1 MFEFAVLKMNCEINS
16 TKRTKKGKYML
27 LNNKT
32 AIITGSSRGIGY
44 YTALKFVKEGANV
57 IIVDLNEEG
66 INAAIEKLEKYEDK
80 VKGFVADISKKQQV
94 NEVVQFAIEQFGT
107 LDILVNNAGTIQDA
121 QLINM
126 EEGQWEQVID
136 VNLKG
141 TFLMTQIAERQ
152 MKEQKEGVI
161 LNASS
166 VVSHYGNFGQS
177 NYVASKAGINGLT
190 KTWAKELGRYNI
202 RVNSVAPGFISTDM
216 INKIPDKVLN
226 GMKEKSL
233 LNRLGSPNDIANAY
247 AFLASDNANFIT
259 GTTLNVDGGLVL

>member
-1 MFEFAVLKMNCEINS
+1 
-16 TKRTKKGKYML
+16 ML

-44 YTALKFVKEGANV
+44 HTAFKFLEEGANV
-57 IIVDLNEEG
+57 VIVDLDEES
-66 INAAIEKLEKYEDK
+66 INTAISKLEKYESK
-80 VKGFVADISKKQQV
+80 VKGIVADISKKEQV
-94 NEVVQFAIEQFGT
+94 NNIVQFTLEQFGA

-121 QLINM
+121 QLIKM
-126 EEGQWEQVID
+126 EEVQWEQVID

-141 TFLMTQIAERQ
+141 TFLMTQSAAIK
-152 MKEQKEGVI
+152 MKEQKLGVI

-202 RVNSVAPGFISTDM
+202 RVNSVAPGFISTHM
-216 INKIPDKVLN
+216 INNIPDEVLN
-226 GMKEKSL
+226 GMKEKSV
-233 LNRLGSPNDIANAY
+233 LNKLGSPADIANAY
-247 AFLASDNANFIT
+247 AFLASDEAKFIT

>member
-1 MFEFAVLKMNCEINS
+1 
-16 TKRTKKGKYML
+16 ML
-27 LNNKT
+27 LSDRT

-44 YTALKFVKEGANV
+44 YTALKFLNEGANV
-57 IIVDLNEEG
+57 VIVDLDEG
-66 INAAIEKLEKYEDK
+66 SINAAILKLKKYESR

-94 NEVVQFAIEQFGT
+94 NEVVQFTIEQFGAI
-107 LDILVNNAGTIQDA
+107 DILVNNAGTIQDA
-121 QLINM
+121 QLIKM
-126 EEGQWEQVID
+126 EEDQWEKVID

-141 TFLMTQIAERQ
+141 TFLMTQGAAIQ

-177 NYVASKAGINGLT
+177 NYVASKAGINGMT

-216 INKIPDKVLN
+216 INNIPDKVLN

-233 LNRLGSPNDIANAY
+233 LNRLGSPIDIANAY
-247 AFLASDNANFIT
+247 AFLASEDAKFIT
-259 GTTLNVDGGLVL
+259 GTTLNVDGGLIL